1 MRQQAP
7 TRAALEEIR
16 AHLEDVHG
24 WTEFDPGRDIAF
36 PESTPDGACVAYLPA
51 TRFARARFICSCCN
65 GGIFIEGQP
74 SAFGF
79 AQDRLAHPTTIWITP
94 NDGTRKLALFVFAF
108 HDTDEIGPKM
118 LARIAK
124 HTGLAPDDL

>member
-24 WTEFDPGRDIAF
+24 WMEFDPSRDVAF
-36 PESTPDGACVAYLPA
+36 PESTPDEACVAYLPA

-65 GGIFIEGQP
+65 GGIFIEGQSSP
-74 SAFGF
+74 RRPARSAEILQPHPKLGVVMRQS
-79 AQDRLAHPTTIWITP
+79 AGDSSAIALLVREWSGHRLGEASPAVGVGVTP
-94 NDGTRKLALFVFAF
+94 D
-108 HDTDEIGPKM
+108 
-118 LARIAK
+118 
-124 HTGLAPDDL
+124 

>member
-24 WTEFDPGRDIAF
+24 WTQFDPDSDIAF

-65 GGIFIEGQP
+65 GGIFIEGQSSP
-74 SAFGF
+74 QHPARSAEILHPHPKLGVVMRHG
-79 AQDRLAHPTTIWITP
+79 AQDSSA
-94 NDGTRKLALFVFAF
+94 LALLVREWSGHRLGQA
-108 HDTDEIGPKM
+108 
-118 LARIAK
+118 
-124 HTGLAPDDL
+124 

>member
-1 MRQQAP
+1 MQQLAP

-24 WTEFDPGRDIAF
+24 WMEFDPSRDIAF

-65 GGIFIEGQP
+65 GGIFIEGQSSP
-74 SAFGF
+74 QRPARSAEILQPHPKLGVVMRQT
-79 AQDRLAHPTTIWITP
+79 AGDSSALAMLVREWSGHRLGQA
-94 NDGTRKLALFVFAF
+94 
-108 HDTDEIGPKM
+108 
-118 LARIAK
+118 
-124 HTGLAPDDL
+124 